1 MIVET
6 MSTAQI
12 CKEIDRAC
20 ERTMNWFFN
29 NFPRLQKEIS
39 HTKTGFKVY
48 RLPEKSQNPNLIFIT
63 QSDKKSF
70 AHQILIW
77 RESPQ
82 GKHFYSCMVMRHGWH
97 YQEFT
102 PHFVARYIERLGLD
116 CTPMEAMIHLM
127 KNQMVD
133 AGRVYETVNAATKK
147 QNELLR
153 ECQPGTR
160 QGYFKTSEGIAVIE
174 IINNYYLYRTF
185 LSNEMGFEVEKPV
198 FEELEAM
205 HEDDNFGHDV
215 LYSLA
220 PEGNTSPMREFESM
234 FIPTGY
240 QEHFNEDLEEYFG
253 QKRPV
258 VEVVCGIIENEGE
271 VLCVQRPYGGMA
283 STSGRWEFPGGK
295 IEEGETPEDALKR
308 ELFEELDMEGVKVKG
323 HVLTLKHAYAELN
336 LKLHAYLCEVDN
348 RYLSRNEHIDHKWLK
363 PADFGKLRWAAA
375 DKRLIQSLNIAYKET
390 HIFQPEELEHLFLTV
405 GWASADYPDKL
416 VEAMK
421 GYKTVFSAWDGDK
434 LVGLIAA
441 MDDGV
446 MTAYIHYLL
455 VDPEYQGLGV
465 GKRLAHKLKERYK
478 DYLRI
483 TLNATEEAVKFY
495 TSLGFKVDE
504 GERAMHLTT
513 MRN

>member
-6 MSTAQI
+6 MSIAQI

-20 ERTMNWFFN
+20 ERVMNWFIHN
-29 NFPRLQKEIS
+29 MPRLTKELAHS
-39 HTKTGFKVY
+39 KTGYKVY
-48 RLPEKSQNPNLIFIT
+48 RLPEGSKTPNLLYIT
-63 QSDKKSF
+63 QSDKQSF
-70 AHQILIW
+70 GHQILIW

-82 GKHFYSCMVMRHGWH
+82 GKYFYSCMMMRNGWH

-102 PHFVARYIERLGLD
+102 PHFVARYIERLGLE

-127 KNQMVD
+127 KNQLVD
-133 AGRVYETVNAATKK
+133 VGRGYETVNAATKK
-147 QNELLR
+147 QNQLLR
-153 ECQPGTR
+153 ECTPGTR
-160 QGYFKTSEGIAVIE
+160 QGYFKTQEGISVIE
-174 IINNYYLYRTF
+174 IINNFYRYRTF
-185 LSNEMGFEVEKPV
+185 LTNDMGFEVEKPL

-205 HEDDNFGHDV
+205 HEDDNIGHDV
-215 LYSLA
+215 LYRDFGGS
-220 PEGNTSPMREFESM
+220 GGSPIHEMEAM

-240 QEHFNEDLEEYFG
+240 QEDFNEGVEEYFG

-258 VEVVCGIIENEGE
+258 VEVVCGIIQNGGE
-271 VLCVQRPYGGMA
+271 VLCVQRPYGGMPA
-283 STSGRWEFPGGK
+283 TSGRWEFPGGK
-295 IEEGETPEDALKR
+295 IEAGEKPEDALKR
-308 ELFEELDMEGVKVKG
+308 ELFEELDMEDVKVKG
-323 HVLTLKHAYAELN
+323 HVLTLKHSYAELN
-336 LKLHAYLCEVDN
+336 LRLHAYLCEVES
-348 RYLSRNEHIDHKWLK
+348 RYLSRNEHIDHRWLK
-363 PADFGKLRWAAA
+363 PADFGTLRWAAA

-390 HIFQPEELEHLFLTV
+390 HIFLPEELEHLFLTI
-405 GWASADYPDKL
+405 GWASADYPEKL
-416 VEAMK
+416 VEAMR

-465 GKRLAHKLKERYK
+465 GKRLVHKLKEHYK

-483 TLNATEEAVKFY
+483 TLNATNEAVKFY